1 MNQRFLAAVFLV
13 LASCSLAS
21 CQRAPGADP
30 RIKPPPTPSSSNALQ
45 EVARQLAHELIL
57 VDTHVDLPYRLSQ
70 LMEDV
75 SKETGGDFDY
85 PRARDGG
92 LDAPFMSIYVPTRYQ
107 KGGARQIADQHI
119 DLVEGLVSR
128 WPDKFASARSP
139 AEVRQNFA
147 LRRISLPLGMENGA
161 PIEGDL
167 HNLEHFYK
175 RGIRY
180 ITLAHAKSN
189 HLCDSSYDPERRWN
203 GLSPFGRKVVVEMNR
218 LGIMIDVSH
227 ASDETFFQIMALTRA
242 PVIASHSSC
251 RHFTPGWERNMSD
264 AMLLELRDNGG
275 VIQINFGSNFLSKTY
290 QDGRQARERHIE
302 EHFQLQGL
310 QRSSPEGR
318 QYIEDYDRLNPV
330 KHADVSDVAAHID
343 YVVRLVGINHVG
355 LGSDFDGVGDSL
367 PVGLKDVSDYPNII
381 HELLK
386 RNYTREQIE
395 KICSSNLLR
404 VWSEVERI
412 SRRLQSK

>member
-1 MNQRFLAAVFLV
+1 MNQKFLV
-13 LASCSLAS
+13 AVSLILAGYSLTS
-21 CQRAPGADP
+21 CQRAAGTDP
-30 RIKPPPTPSSSNALQ
+30 RIKPPSTLSSSDSLQ
-45 EVARQLAHELIL
+45 KTARQLAHEFIL

-70 LMEDV
+70 QMEDI
-75 SKETGGDFDY
+75 SEETGGDFDY

-92 LDAPFMSIYVPTRYQ
+92 LNAPFMSIYVPTRYQ
-107 KGGARQIADQHI
+107 EGGARQIADQHI

-128 WPDKFASARSP
+128 WPDKFAPARSP

-147 LRRISLPLGMENGA
+147 LGRISLPLGMENGA

-203 GLSPFGRKVVVEMNR
+203 GLSPFGRKVVAEMNR

-227 ASDETFFQIMALTRA
+227 VSDETFFQIMALTRA

-290 QDGRQARERHIE
+290 RDGRQARERQIE
-302 EHFQLQGL
+302 EYFRLQGL
-310 QRSSPEGR
+310 QRSSPKGR
-318 QYIEDYDRLNPV
+318 QYIEEYDRLNPV
-330 KHADVSDVAAHID
+330 KYADVSDVAAHID
-343 YVVRLVGINHVG
+343 YVVRLIGINHVG

-386 RNYTREQIE
+386 RNYTRKQIE
-395 KICSSNLLR
+395 KICSGNLLR
-404 VWSEVERI
+404 VWSEVEHI
-412 SRRLQSK
+412 SRRLQAK

>member
-1 MNQRFLAAVFLV
+1 M
-13 LASCSLAS
+13 
-21 CQRAPGADP
+21 
-30 RIKPPPTPSSSNALQ
+30 T
-45 EVARQLAHELIL
+45 ARQLAHEFIL

-70 LMEDV
+70 QMEDI
-75 SKETGGDFDY
+75 SKGTGGDFDY

-107 KGGARQIADQHI
+107 EGGARQIADQHI

-128 WPDKFASARSP
+128 WPDKFAPARSP

-167 HNLEHFYK
+167 HNLEHFYN

-203 GLSPFGRKVVVEMNR
+203 GLSPFGRKVVAEMNR

-227 ASDETFFQIMALTRA
+227 VSDETFFQIMALTQA
-242 PVIASHSSC
+242 PVIASHSSS

-290 QDGRQARERHIE
+290 QDGRQARERQIE

-310 QRSSPEGR
+310 QRSSPKGR
-318 QYIEDYDRLNPV
+318 QYIKKYDRLNPV
-330 KHADVSDVAAHID
+330 KYADVSDVAAHID
-343 YVVRLVGINHVG
+343 HVVRLIGIDHVG

-386 RNYTREQIE
+386 RNYTRKQIE

-412 SRRLQSK
+412 SHRLQSK